1 MSIPHFMES
10 LSHQHYPD
18 ATLYVIGTPIGNAGD
33 ISLRALHILEI
44 ADAVAC
50 EDTRVTKNLLG
61 LYGLDKE
68 LISAHQ
74 HNEREAAEKLIARL
88 QRGERIALVS
98 DAGTPA
104 ISDPGAKIVD
114 SVRNAGFNV
123 IPVPGPSA
131 AITALSAGGLID
143 ESFLFIGFLP
153 AKAAQRQTVLR
164 KLKDSP
170 ATLVIYEAPHRIR
183 DTVRTL
189 ADIFEPSRTVVIARE
204 LTKLFEEIHRCPL
217 SEAIPWLEENRNR
230 QKGEFVLLVQGAPSR
245 EDDESQ
251 ARHILSVLLDELPA
265 GTAAGLTAKITGIR
279 KNRLYDMALELKKK
293 LTEKKRNYRFC
304 DPS

>member
-153 AKAAQRQTVLR
+153 AKTAQRQTVLR

-279 KNRLYDMALELKKK
+279 KNRLYDMALELKK
-293 LTEKKRNYRFC
+293 N
-304 DPS
+304 

>member
-1 MSIPHFMES
+1 MES

-44 ADAVAC
+44 TDAVAC

-153 AKAAQRQTVLR
+153 AKTAQRQTVLR

-279 KNRLYDMALELKKK
+279 KNRLYDMALELKK
-293 LTEKKRNYRFC
+293 T
-304 DPS
+304 D

>member
-279 KNRLYDMALELKKK
+279 KNRLYDMALELKK
-293 LTEKKRNYRFC
+293 N
-304 DPS
+304 

>member
-279 KNRLYDMALELKKK
+279 KNRLYDMALELKK
-293 LTEKKRNYRFC
+293 T
-304 DPS
+304 D

>member
-88 QRGERIALVS
+88 QRGERVALVS

-153 AKAAQRQTVLR
+153 AKAAQRQAVLR

-279 KNRLYDMALELKKK
+279 KNRLYDMALELKK
-293 LTEKKRNYRFC
+293 T
-304 DPS
+304 D

>member
-74 HNEREAAEKLIARL
+74 NNEREAAKKLIARL
-88 QRGERIALVS
+88 QRGERVALVS

-153 AKAAQRQTVLR
+153 AKTAQRQTVLR

-170 ATLVIYEAPHRIR
+170 ATLVIYEAPHRIC

-279 KNRLYDMALELKKK
+279 KNRLYDMALELKK
-293 LTEKKRNYRFC
+293 T
-304 DPS
+304 D

>member
-153 AKAAQRQTVLR
+153 AKTAQRQTVLR

-217 SEAIPWLEENRNR
+217 SEAISWLEENRNR

-279 KNRLYDMALELKKK
+279 KNRLYDMALGLKK
-293 LTEKKRNYRFC
+293 T
-304 DPS
+304 D

>member
-245 EDDESQ
+245 EDDENQ

-279 KNRLYDMALELKKK
+279 KNRLYDMALELKK
-293 LTEKKRNYRFC
+293 T
-304 DPS
+304 D

>member
-88 QRGERIALVS
+88 QRGERVALVS

-279 KNRLYDMALELKKK
+279 KNRLYDMALELKK
-293 LTEKKRNYRFC
+293 N
-304 DPS
+304 

>member
-88 QRGERIALVS
+88 QRGERVALVS

-183 DTVRTL
+183 DPVRTL

-279 KNRLYDMALELKKK
+279 KNRLYDMALELKK
-293 LTEKKRNYRFC
+293 T
-304 DPS
+304 D

>member
-88 QRGERIALVS
+88 QRGERVALVS

-279 KNRLYDMALELKKK
+279 KNRLYDMALELKK
-293 LTEKKRNYRFC
+293 T
-304 DPS
+304 D

>member
-44 ADAVAC
+44 TDAVAC

-88 QRGERIALVS
+88 QRGERVALVS

-279 KNRLYDMALELKKK
+279 KNRLYDMALELKK
-293 LTEKKRNYRFC
+293 T
-304 DPS
+304 D

>member
-50 EDTRVTKNLLG
+50 EDTRVPKNLLG

-153 AKAAQRQTVLR
+153 AKTAQRQTVLR

-279 KNRLYDMALELKKK
+279 KNRLYDMALELKK
-293 LTEKKRNYRFC
+293 N
-304 DPS
+304 

>member
-74 HNEREAAEKLIARL
+74 HNEREAAKKLIARL
-88 QRGERIALVS
+88 QRGERVALVS

-279 KNRLYDMALELKKK
+279 KNRLYDMALELKK
-293 LTEKKRNYRFC
+293 N
-304 DPS
+304 

>member
-1 MSIPHFMES
+1 MSI
-10 LSHQHYPD
+10 HQHYPD

-153 AKAAQRQTVLR
+153 AKTAQRQTVLR

-279 KNRLYDMALELKKK
+279 KNRLYDMALELKK
-293 LTEKKRNYRFC
+293 N
-304 DPS
+304 

>member
-153 AKAAQRQTVLR
+153 AKTAQRQTVLR

-245 EDDESQ
+245 EDDENQ

-279 KNRLYDMALELKKK
+279 KNRLYDMALELKK
-293 LTEKKRNYRFC
+293 T
-304 DPS
+304 D

>member
-153 AKAAQRQTVLR
+153 AKTAQRQTVLR

-279 KNRLYDMALELKKK
+279 KNRLYDMALELKKI
-293 LTEKKRNYRFC
+293 
-304 DPS
+304 

>member
-88 QRGERIALVS
+88 QRGERVALVS

-153 AKAAQRQTVLR
+153 AKTAQRQTVLR

-217 SEAIPWLEENRNR
+217 SEAISWLEENRNR

-279 KNRLYDMALELKKK
+279 KNRLYDMALGLKK
-293 LTEKKRNYRFC
+293 T
-304 DPS
+304 D

>member
-1 MSIPHFMES
+1 M
-10 LSHQHYPD
+10 
-18 ATLYVIGTPIGNAGD
+18 
-33 ISLRALHILEI
+33 
-44 ADAVAC
+44 
-50 EDTRVTKNLLG
+50 
-61 LYGLDKE
+61 
-68 LISAHQ
+68 
-74 HNEREAAEKLIARL
+74 
-88 QRGERIALVS
+88 
-98 DAGTPA
+98 
-104 ISDPGAKIVD
+104 
-114 SVRNAGFNV
+114 
-123 IPVPGPSA
+123 
-131 AITALSAGGLID
+131 
-143 ESFLFIGFLP
+143 P
-153 AKAAQRQTVLR
+153 AKTAQRQTVLR

>member
-88 QRGERIALVS
+88 QRGERVALVS

-153 AKAAQRQTVLR
+153 AKTAQRQTVLR

-279 KNRLYDMALELKKK
+279 KNRLYDMALELKK
-293 LTEKKRNYRFC
+293 T
-304 DPS
+304 D

>member
-1 MSIPHFMES
+1 MYHAARYSWKESAVSIPHFMES

-88 QRGERIALVS
+88 QRGERVALVS

-114 SVRNAGFNV
+114 SIRNAGFNV

-153 AKAAQRQTVLR
+153 AKTAQRQTVLR

-245 EDDESQ
+245 EDDENQ

-279 KNRLYDMALELKKK
+279 KNRLYDMALGLKK
-293 LTEKKRNYRFC
+293 T
-304 DPS
+304 D

>member
-88 QRGERIALVS
+88 QRGERVALVS

-153 AKAAQRQTVLR
+153 AKTAQRQTVLR

-245 EDDESQ
+245 EDDENQ
-251 ARHILSVLLDELPA
+251 ALHILSVLLDELPA

-279 KNRLYDMALELKKK
+279 KNRLYDMALELKK
-293 LTEKKRNYRFC
+293 T
-304 DPS
+304 D

>member
-88 QRGERIALVS
+88 QRGERVALVS

-153 AKAAQRQTVLR
+153 AKTAQRQTVLR

-279 KNRLYDMALELKKK
+279 KNRLYDMALELKK
-293 LTEKKRNYRFC
+293 N
-304 DPS
+304 

>member
-44 ADAVAC
+44 TDAVAC

-88 QRGERIALVS
+88 QRGERVALVS

-279 KNRLYDMALELKKK
+279 KNRLYDMALELKK
-293 LTEKKRNYRFC
+293 N
-304 DPS
+304 

>member
-1 MSIPHFMES
+1 MSIPQFMES

-33 ISLRALHILEI
+33 IGLRALHILEI

-61 LYGLDKE
+61 LYGLEKE

-88 QRGERIALVS
+88 QQGERIALVS

-114 SVRNAGFNV
+114 SIRQAGINV
-123 IPVPGPSA
+123 VPVPGPSA
-131 AITALSAGGLID
+131 AVTALSASGLTD
-143 ESFLFIGFLP
+143 ESFLFVGFLP
-153 AKAAQRQTVLR
+153 AKATQRQTVLQ

-170 ATLVIYEAPHRIR
+170 ATLVIYEAPHRVR

-217 SEAIPWLEENRNR
+217 SEALSWLEENRNR
-230 QKGEFVLLVQGAPSR
+230 QKGEFVLLVQGAPAR

-265 GTAAGLTAKITGIR
+265 GTAAALTAKITGIR
-279 KNRLYDMALELKKK
+279 KNRLYDMALEIKN
-293 LTEKKRNYRFC
+293 TS
-304 DPS
+304 D

>member
-1 MSIPHFMES
+1 MSIPQFMES

-33 ISLRALHILEI
+33 ISLRALHILGI
-44 ADAVAC
+44 ADAIAC

-61 LYGLDKE
+61 IYGLEKE

-88 QRGERIALVS
+88 QKGERIALVS

-114 SVRNAGFNV
+114 SVRKAGINV
-123 IPVPGPSA
+123 VPVPGPSA
-131 AITALSAGGLID
+131 VITALSASGLTD

-153 AKAAQRQTVLR
+153 TKATQRQTVLQ
-164 KLKDSP
+164 KLKASP
-170 ATLVIYEAPHRIR
+170 ATLVIYEAPHRIH
-183 DTVRTL
+183 DTIRSL

-217 SEAIPWLEENRNR
+217 SEAIPWLDESRNR
-230 QKGEFVLLVQGAPSR
+230 QKGEFVLLVQGATVR
-245 EDDESQ
+245 EDTESQ
-251 ARHILSVLLDELPA
+251 ALHILSILLDELPV
-265 GTAAGLTAKITGIR
+265 GTAAAITAKITGIR
-279 KNRLYDMALELKKK
+279 KNRLYEMALALRE
-293 LTEKKRNYRFC
+293 TA
-304 DPS
+304 D

>member
-18 ATLYVIGTPIGNAGD
+18 ATLYVIGTPIGNAVD

-88 QRGERIALVS
+88 QRGERVALVS

-279 KNRLYDMALELKKK
+279 KNRLYDMALELKK
-293 LTEKKRNYRFC
+293 N
-304 DPS
+304 

>member
-88 QRGERIALVS
+88 QRGERVALVS

-245 EDDESQ
+245 EDDENQ

-279 KNRLYDMALELKKK
+279 KNRLYDMALELKK
-293 LTEKKRNYRFC
+293 T
-304 DPS
+304 D

>member
-74 HNEREAAEKLIARL
+74 HNEREAAKKLIARL
-88 QRGERIALVS
+88 QRGERVALVS

-153 AKAAQRQTVLR
+153 AKTAQRQTVLR

-279 KNRLYDMALELKKK
+279 KNRLYDMALELKK
-293 LTEKKRNYRFC
+293 T
-304 DPS
+304 D